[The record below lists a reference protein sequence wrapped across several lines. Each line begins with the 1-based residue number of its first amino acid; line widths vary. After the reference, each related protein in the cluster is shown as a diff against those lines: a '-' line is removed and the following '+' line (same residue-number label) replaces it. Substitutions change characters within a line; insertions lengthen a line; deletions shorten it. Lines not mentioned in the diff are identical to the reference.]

1 MLAAGPG
8 VVGVEGEAAPKD
20 VRLCTSVGLSR
31 LSESSVG
38 SSVDLAGVHAD
49 GRGICC

>member
-8 VVGVEGEAAPKD
+8 VVGVEGQAPID
-20 VRLCTSVGLSR
+20 VRLCTTVGLSR